1 MTCKDCIHWRAC
13 KDSAYDYYG
22 EYAASAYD
30 DDSCCKGFAETC
42 SNFSDK
48 SEWIYFPS
56 KDYKTA
62 SSNTDSQ
69 LNLKQFVTCVST
81 ELQKIHDLCIG
92 YDGFNTVDG
101 LKSLIDDIRGIA
113 EKNLAGKERA

>member
-1 MTCKDCIHWRAC
+1 MEENYLWVEKKKRTTCKDCIHWKAC
-13 KDSAYDYYG
+13 KDSAYDYYS

-48 SEWIYFPS
+48 SEWLHFPS
-56 KDYKTA
+56 KDYKTT
-62 SSNTDSQ
+62 SSNADSRFDSIQ
-69 LNLKQFVTCVST
+69 L
-81 ELQKIHDLCIG
+81 IHDLCIG

-101 LKSLIDDIRGIA
+101 LKSLIDDIRMIT
-113 EKNLAGKERA
+113 EETLK